1 MGENSTHQNWC
12 QNWRCR
18 PKIKHSL
25 GKGGLGSK
33 TSLDSWHFLISKG
46 KEEWLFSDTKDL
58 GYFVSQGLS
67 FPVRPYSETAQGGFR
82 SIPTHPMHSCNKC
95 CLKVLPIFVLRR
107 KEETAGRAEC
117 RLSTW
122 KTWNRAQLALGWT
135 PGLSEPHF
143 LNRANNTLPLPY
155 LLGWFWESRDF
166 LWQRGLEV
174 VIKKIR
180 T

>member
-1 MGENSTHQNWC
+1 MGENPTHQNWC

-18 PKIKHSL
+18 SKIKHSL
-25 GKGGLGSK
+25 GKGGPGSK
-33 TSLDSWHFLISKG
+33 TSLDPWHFLVSKG
-46 KEEWLFSDTKDL
+46 KEEWLFSDTRDL

-67 FPVRPYSETAQGGFR
+67 FPVRPYSETAQGVFQ
-82 SIPTHPMHSCNKC
+82 SIPTHPIHSCNKC
-95 CLKVLPIFVLRR
+95 CLKVFPIFVLRR
-107 KEETAGRAEC
+107 REETAGRAEC

-135 PGLSEPHF
+135 PGFSEPHF
-143 LNRANNTLPLPY
+143 LNRANDTLPLPY
-155 LLGWFWESRDF
+155 LLGWFWESRDC

-174 VIKKIR
+174 VKKIR